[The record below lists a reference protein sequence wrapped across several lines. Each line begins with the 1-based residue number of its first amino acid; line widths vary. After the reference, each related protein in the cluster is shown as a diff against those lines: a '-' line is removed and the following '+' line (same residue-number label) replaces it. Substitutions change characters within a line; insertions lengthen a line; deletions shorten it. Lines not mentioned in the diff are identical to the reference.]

1 MWNASN
7 LLSNLHLDILHFPHD
22 MCYFPYIKNNDNT
35 FNKDKLGKQKV
46 VGLNTA
52 CVHVQWPKHPSKG
65 VSFTKDGKFAAIC
78 TRRDCKDYINL
89 LSCHTWEIMGVFAVD
104 TLDLSDTEWSPDDS
118 TIVIW
123 DSPLEYKV
131 LIYSPDGRCL
141 YKYQA
146 YESGLG
152 VKSVSWSPC
161 GQFLAVGSYDQMLRV
176 LNHLTWK
183 TFAEFMHLSTV
194 RAPCC
199 AAVFKE
205 VNEPLL
211 LDMSELC
218 LSDDFAQGNDD
229 ASEGHFRVRY
239 EVTEVPIS
247 LPFQKPPA
255 DKPNPKQGIDPSQCN
270 SSNMKIGLKIL
281 SGVITP
287 VITPAIYS
295 L

>member
-1 MWNASN
+1 
-7 LLSNLHLDILHFPHD
+7 
-22 MCYFPYIKNNDNT
+22 
-35 FNKDKLGKQKV
+35 
-46 VGLNTA
+46 
-52 CVHVQWPKHPSKG
+52 
-65 VSFTKDGKFAAIC
+65 
-78 TRRDCKDYINL
+78 
-89 LSCHTWEIMGVFAVD
+89 MGVFAVD

-255 DKPNPKQGIDPSQCN
+255 DKPNPKQGIGKPFLPLYCFGMQINTNFVDPSQCN